1 MAGGDCRTHDGAMP
15 TQLPNHPP
23 ALLSLAR
30 LKTPIGTALL
40 VTDERSLLRA
50 LDWSDHEDRLY
61 RLLRLYYGAGIALV
75 TGKVSPDLRGAL
87 DGYFAGDLKQLD
99 GIACAAAGTE
109 FQRSVWAALRKI
121 PAGRTMSYGALAA
134 KLGKPAAIR
143 AVGAAN
149 GANPLSVVVPC
160 HRLIGANG
168 SLIKYGGGL
177 ERKRW
182 LLTHEGVIKK
192 FCDEVAQ
199 T

>member
-1 MAGGDCRTHDGAMP
+1 M
-15 TQLPNHPP
+15 LSNHPP
-23 ALLSLAR
+23 AYLAISR
-30 LKTPIGTALL
+30 LKTPIGIALL
-40 VTDERSLLRA
+40 VTDERGLLRA

-61 RLLRLYYGAGIALV
+61 RLLRLYYGAGIALK
-75 TGKVSPDLRGAL
+75 TARTPTDLRTTL
-87 DGYFAGDLKQLD
+87 DGYFAGDLKQID
-99 GIACAAAGTE
+99 AVACAAAGTE

-121 PAGRTMSYGALAA
+121 PAGKTMSYGALAA
-134 KLGKPAAIR
+134 KLGRPAAMR

-182 LLTHEGVIKK
+182 LLTHEGV
-192 FCDEVAQ
+192 A
-199 T
+199 

>member
-1 MAGGDCRTHDGAMP
+1 
-15 TQLPNHPP
+15 
-23 ALLSLAR
+23 
-30 LKTPIGTALL
+30 
-40 VTDERSLLRA
+40 VTDERGLLRA
-50 LDWSDHEDRLY
+50 LDWSDHEDRLH
-61 RLLRLYYGAGIALV
+61 RLLQLYYGAGIALE
-75 TGKVSPDLRGAL
+75 TGRASSDLRSAL
-87 DGYFAGDLKQLD
+87 NGYFAGELKQLD
-99 GIACAAAGTE
+99 RIACATAGTE

-134 KLGKPAAIR
+134 KLGRPAAMR

-182 LLTHEGVIKK
+182 LLAHEG
-192 FCDEVAQ
+192 AA
-199 T
+199 

>member
-1 MAGGDCRTHDGAMP
+1 MGAMSRL
-15 TQLPNHPP
+15 LPSHMP
-23 ALLSLAR
+23 ADLRIAR

-40 VTDERSLLRA
+40 VTDECALLRA

-61 RLLRLYYGAGIALV
+61 RLLRLYYG
-75 TGKVSPDLRGAL
+75 TGMASKTGRVPDKLRDAL

-99 GIACAAAGTE
+99 GIPCAAAGTE
-109 FQRSVWAALRKI
+109 FQRSVWAALRRI
-121 PAGRTMSYGALAA
+121 PAGQTMSYGALAA
-134 KLGKPAAIR
+134 KLGRPAAMR

-182 LLTHEGVIKK
+182 LLAHEGV
-192 FCDEVAQ
+192 A
-199 T
+199 

>member
-1 MAGGDCRTHDGAMP
+1 MP
-15 TQLPNHPP
+15 RSLTNPPLPADPRI
-23 ALLSLAR
+23 SR

-40 VTDERSLLRA
+40 VTDERDVLRA
-50 LDWSDHEDRLY
+50 LDWSDHEDRLH
-61 RLLRLYYGAGIALV
+61 RLLRLYYGAGIALKI
-75 TGKVSPDLRGAL
+75 GRAPANLRDAL
-87 DGYFAGDLKQLD
+87 DGYFAGDLTQLD
-99 GIACAAAGTE
+99 GIACTAAGTE

-121 PAGRTMSYGALAA
+121 PAGTTMSYGALAA
-134 KLGKPAAIR
+134 TLGKPAAMR

-182 LLTHEGVIKK
+182 LLTHEGV
-192 FCDEVAQ
+192 A
-199 T
+199 